1 MFVAAALVGVR
12 GEIANINIA
21 LVLVLVVLG
30 AATLGGRA
38 AGAMSGLL
46 AATAFD
52 FFHTRPYGLLKITRP
67 NDMVMTLLLFLVGL
81 IAGEVAERFARS
93 KARLS
98 EERRHLRRLHRVGTL
113 ATSAGEDD
121 GDLVMIV
128 TAELIDAL
136 GLQNCSFERPPFL
149 SELPHLGRDGTIS
162 GSRIAY
168 PDGGLELP
176 GEGVDL
182 RVVGRAGTI
191 GRFVLVPRPEMRVSS
206 DGLLLSVALAHE
218 LGLALAATPL

>member
-1 MFVAAALVGVR
+1 M
-12 GEIANINIA
+12 
-21 LVLVLVVLG
+21 
-30 AATLGGRA
+30 
-38 AGAMSGLL
+38 
-46 AATAFD
+46 
-52 FFHTRPYGLLKITRP
+52 
-67 NDMVMTLLLFLVGL
+67 
-81 IAGEVAERFARS
+81 
-93 KARLS
+93 
-98 EERRHLRRLHRVGTL
+98 